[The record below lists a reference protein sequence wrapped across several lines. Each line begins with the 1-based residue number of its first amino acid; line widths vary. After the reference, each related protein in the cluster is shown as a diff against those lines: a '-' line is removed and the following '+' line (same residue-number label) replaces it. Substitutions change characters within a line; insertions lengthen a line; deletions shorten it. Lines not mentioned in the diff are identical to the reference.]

1 LATKQRP
8 LWRCPKCG
16 ERFVTANIWH
26 ACGNFALKDLF
37 ARSDPGVLKLFRRFA
52 RMVRA
57 CGPVRM
63 IPQKSRVVFQ
73 VRVRF
78 AGCQPRKSHL
88 ICSIALPQKVPNPRF
103 IKITSYGA
111 RFIGHQFRIHHEGE
125 LDAEVQSWLQEAY
138 RVGAQKPTNN

>member
-1 LATKQRP
+1 MTTKQRP

-16 ERFVTANIWH
+16 ERFITANMWH
-26 ACGNFALKDLF
+26 TCGRFTLKDLF
-37 ARSDPGVLKLFRRFA
+37 SRSEPSVQRLFRRFA

-78 AGCQPRKSHL
+78 AGCQPRKSYL
-88 ICSIALPQKVPNPRF
+88 VCSVALPRRVENPRF
-103 IKITSYGA
+103 TKITPYG
-111 RFIGHQFRIHHEGE
+111 RYFVGHQFHIHRETE
-125 LDAEVQSWLQEAY
+125 LDEEVQSWLHESY
-138 RVGAQKPTNN
+138 RVGAQESANH